1 MRYKI
6 HFTVPE
12 ATLVILSAKLH
23 LQIKLTFLLFH
34 VLCNLSPSLPA
45 PRPPLCSW
53 NKAFGRGA
61 AGRWILESS
70 ALHFLKL
77 RRLVLS
83 PGRAHPARYPEVCP
97 AMRGGRRTVV
107 SCSSEEG
114 GRVVQV
120 PRSWGPGSRGAPSLW
135 GRGVLPGRRGRRSS
149 GWSRGNL
156 PRSPAPPCPHLSLI
170 CPSMP
175 PPSPLRPPSML
186 PPPSPAPSLHPSPV
200 SSVLHPPCFLG
211 GAAPAS
217 PARTGLLSPARARAA
232 RSWGIWESQPLSD
245 FKSERRRSPG
255 HLTNRSLSP
264 RPSNQSGGARISH
277 RITNSASCIM
287 HAAVCAGETQG
298 AGWAR
303 GGQSR
308 S

>member
-97 AMRGGRRTVV
+97 ARRGGRRTVV

-114 GRVVQV
+114 GRVVQA

-186 PPPSPAPSLHPSPV
+186 PPPFPRSLPPSLSGFFCPPPSMLPRRR
-200 SSVLHPPCFLG
+200 SAGISRADR
-211 GAAPAS
+211 AAQP
-217 PARTGLLSPARARAA
+217 RARAHRTELGDLGVA
-232 RSWGIWESQPLSD
+232 ASLGLQKRKAKKPWPLD
-245 FKSERRRSPG
+245 KQVFV
-255 HLTNRSLSP
+255 T
-264 RPSNQSGGARISH
+264 
-277 RITNSASCIM
+277 
-287 HAAVCAGETQG
+287 AAL
-298 AGWAR
+298 
-303 GGQSR
+303 
-308 S
+308 